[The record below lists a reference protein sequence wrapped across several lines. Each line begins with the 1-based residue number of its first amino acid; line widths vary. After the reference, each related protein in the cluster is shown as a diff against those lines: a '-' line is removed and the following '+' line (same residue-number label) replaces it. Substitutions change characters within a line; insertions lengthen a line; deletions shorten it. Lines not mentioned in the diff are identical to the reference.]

1 MDGKLF
7 NFTDLKAGGD
17 PDPEGDT
24 AFDPLELPPL
34 QPVINIAVEQD

>member
-7 NFTDLKAGGD
+7 NFTDLKAGGV

-24 AFDPLELPPL
+24 AFDPLELPPV
-34 QPVINIAVEQD
+34 QSIIPIAVEQD